1 MLEYMLRIFREKER
15 RNLTKKEERVN
26 IKGKWNARRL
36 NVGTGTY
43 ARGKGTV
50 KTLRG
55 CAKVKK
61 TLKKMLVSLS
71 RRRDF
76 NFGLRKGNMVS
87 L

>member
-1 MLEYMLRIFREKER
+1 MLEYMLRIFREKVR

-61 TLKKMLVSLS
+61 SLKENVSIALQEK
-71 RRRDF
+71 RLQ
-76 NFGLRKGNMVS
+76 LRIAEREYG
-87 L
+87 